1 MGSDLVGREDELA
14 LLGGLIARLPTT
26 SSVVIVTGEAGIGKT
41 ALLRSALD
49 DATAAGLRVLRGAC
63 APMSGAVAYGGLDP
77 ALSSVRIAAREAYA
91 SASEGRARAVESMLT
106 KLGELADDGVVLVVE
121 DVQWADTSTLD
132 FLAHLSRNLPES
144 GLLVLLSW
152 RDEDTDAE
160 HSRWLGEQLRNPMI
174 IDLPLRR
181 LTLEETLRQLSGHPA
196 EIGAAVY
203 GRSAGNPYLSAELA
217 RGGARLPASLRQ
229 VLGARLDAVRPPART
244 VVGVAA
250 TFGRTLTDDEL
261 LVAAAGDEDA
271 VTQAYEAGLMVRDPE
286 HGSTARHPVL
296 AEIAYERL
304 LAADRRLLH
313 TRMAEHLAAS
323 LSGHPSAGA
332 VAEVA
337 AQYGGSGNAD
347 QALGWAVRAAKA
359 AEQGYSIAEAG
370 HWYAVAA
377 SLGDPGLD
385 ARPQVPAKLEL
396 LDAAASH
403 LGAVGQVD
411 RAIAL
416 LDFDLSASP
425 DAAEPGAADLVARA
439 ALTRSWLGTVLGDT
453 QRALRDVELAE
464 RLTSSAD
471 QVTWA
476 RIHARRA
483 MALGTCSRW
492 EEAVVSATTALDLGT
507 SCADLRTVSTAHFL
521 LGVAAALAGHTP
533 EAFEHHEVALATA
546 RQAAEPEHL
555 AMAGIGLTD
564 LHWRLGEADQAARV
578 ARVIRAEVRRL
589 MLGRHWLE
597 DIIDTNVVLALYES
611 GRWDEALTW
620 LADPSVSS
628 KLGLLQ
634 AALAQVHLARGEIA
648 AAEAMQ
654 AQAASLAER
663 DQPLFLGMYGQVQ
676 ASLLLQTGHAD
687 EALELVLSIAETVS
701 GTPDE
706 VDEADLLLVG
716 LAAAGAVA
724 APAAV
729 ERLVSLLGDATG
741 GRIAAAMTS
750 VVDGERSR
758 ARGLPRAEPWLIAAA
773 EWATLGRPY
782 DEARARLRAAEA
794 LLEQRTGSDA
804 RRMAAEE
811 LGAARQLAKN
821 LGAAPLLEDIDHLA
835 RLARVDLGPRP
846 DRRRAGRPAHRPGDP
861 ASDTTAWPP
870 PLTEREQQV
879 LGLLADGLTNREI
892 GNALF
897 MSPKTAS
904 VHVTHLME
912 KFGVHS
918 RVQVAAMA
926 ARLGLDRQPP
936 PS

>member
-1 MGSDLVGREDELA
+1 MGTDLVGREHELA
-14 LLGGLIARLPTT
+14 LLGNLIAELPTA

-41 ALLRSALD
+41 AVIHSVSD
-49 DATAAGLRVLRGAC
+49 DSTTVGLRVLRGAC
-63 APMSGAVAYGGLDP
+63 APMSGAVAYGGLDA
-77 ALSSVRIAAREAYA
+77 ALSSVRIVADEAYA
-91 SASEGRARAVESMLT
+91 SASEGRARAVEAMLT
-106 KLGELADDGVVLVVE
+106 KLGEFADDGVVLVVE
-121 DVQWADTSTLD
+121 DVHWADTSTLD
-132 FLAHLSRNLPES
+132 FLAHLSRNLPKS

-152 RDEDTDAE
+152 RDEDTDTE
-160 HSRWLGEQLRNPMI
+160 HSQWLGEQLRNPMI

-181 LTLEETLRQLSGHPA
+181 LTFEETMQQLSGYPA

-217 RGGARLPASLRQ
+217 RGGARPSASLRQ
-229 VLGARLDAVRPPART
+229 VLGSRLDAVHPPARW

-250 TFGRTLTDDEL
+250 TLGRTLTDDEL

-271 VTQAYEAGLMVRDPE
+271 VTQAYEAGLMVRDPQQ
-286 HGSTARHPVL
+286 GSTARHPVL

-304 LAADRRLLH
+304 LSGDRRLLH

-323 LSGHPSAGA
+323 LPAHPSAGA

-337 AQYGGSGNAD
+337 AQYGGSGNVD
-347 QALGWAVRAAKA
+347 QALGWAVRAAEA
-359 AEQGYSIAEAG
+359 AEHGYSIAEAG

-377 SLGDPGLD
+377 SLWERADG
-385 ARPQVPAKLEL
+385 ARSQAPPKLKL
-396 LDAAASH
+396 LDAAATH
-403 LGAVGQVD
+403 LGAVGQAD
-411 RAIAL
+411 RAMAL
-416 LDFDLSASP
+416 LDFDLSAEP
-425 DAAEPGAADLVARA
+425 GAGDPGAADLIARA

-453 QRALRDVELAE
+453 ERALRDVELAE
-464 RLTSSAD
+464 RLTSSD
-471 QVTWA
+471 DEVTWA
-476 RIHARRA
+476 RIHGRRA

-492 EEAVVSATTALDLGT
+492 EEALTSATMALDLGT
-507 SCADLRTVSTAHFL
+507 RCADLRTVGTAHFL
-521 LGVAAALAGHTP
+521 LGVAAVVAGNTP
-533 EAFEHHEVALATA
+533 EGFEHHEVALATA
-546 RQAAEPEHL
+546 RRAAEPEDL
-555 AMAGIGLTD
+555 ALAGIGLTD
-564 LHWRLGEADQAARV
+564 LHWRLGDADQAARV
-578 ARVIRAEVRRL
+578 AHVVRAEVRRL

-620 LADPSVSS
+620 PSDPSVPS

-634 AALAQVHLARGEIA
+634 AALALIHLARGEIA
-648 AAEAMQ
+648 AAEEMQ
-654 AQAASLAER
+654 AQGAALAER

-687 EALELVLSIAETVS
+687 EALELTLSIAETVH

-706 VDEADLLLVG
+706 ADEADLLLAG
-716 LAAAGAVA
+716 LAAAAAAA
-724 APAAV
+724 APTAL
-729 ERLVSLLGDATG
+729 ERLVSLLGEATK
-741 GRIAAAMTS
+741 GRTGAAVTA

-758 ARGLPRAEPWLIAAA
+758 AAGVPRAEPWLIAAD

-782 DEARARLRAAEA
+782 DEARARLRASEA
-794 LLEQRTGSDA
+794 LLERQTGSDA
-804 RRMAAEE
+804 RRLAAEE

-821 LGAAPLLEDIDHLA
+821 LCAAPLLEDIDHLV
-835 RLARVDLGPRP
+835 RLARVDLEPRP
-846 DRRRAGRPAHRPGDP
+846 DRGRAARRPSEP
-861 ASDTTAWPP
+861 ASDAIAWPP

-879 LGLLADGLTNREI
+879 LCLLADGLTNREI
-892 GNALF
+892 GAALF

-926 ARLGLDRQPP
+926 ARLGLDKQPP
-936 PS
+936 PPPS